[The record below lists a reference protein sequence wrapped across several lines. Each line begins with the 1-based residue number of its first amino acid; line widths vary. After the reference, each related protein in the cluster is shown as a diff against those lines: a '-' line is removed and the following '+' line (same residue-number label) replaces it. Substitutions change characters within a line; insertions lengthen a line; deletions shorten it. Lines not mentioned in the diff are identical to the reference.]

1 MSSIK
6 TARQNALAQKRKTSA
21 VVIYPSGEAG

>member
-6 TARQNALAQKRKTSA
+6 TARQNALVQNQKTPA
-21 VVIYPSGEAG
+21 LVNHPPDEAG